1 MKIKKFLKQK
11 AVYWGTPVPN
21 GFGGFT
27 YAEPVEISVRWTEKQ
42 ELFLNYNGEQVLSR
56 AKLMLDQDVVVRGM
70 LALTTLVELSSSQ
83 APGDNAA
90 YEIRAFQKMPD
101 VRAKQYVRQVWL

>member
-11 AVYWGTPVPN
+11 AVYWGAPVPN

-27 YAEPVEISVRWTEKQ
+27 YGAPIEIAVRWTDKQ
-42 ELFLNYNGEQVLSR
+42 ELFLSYTGEQVLSR
-56 AKLMLDQDVVVRGM
+56 AKLMLDQDVEVRGM
-70 LALTTLVELSSSQ
+70 LALTTLLQLSSSQ
-83 APGDNAA
+83 APGDNTA